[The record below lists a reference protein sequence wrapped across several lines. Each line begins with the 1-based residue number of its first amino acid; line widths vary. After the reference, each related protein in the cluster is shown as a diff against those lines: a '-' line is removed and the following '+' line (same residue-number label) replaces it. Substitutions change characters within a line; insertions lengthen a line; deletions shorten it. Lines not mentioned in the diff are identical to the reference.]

1 MLNFLLQNLSF
12 PPGGRRSLLH
22 KFYPFG
28 SRHGRWVG
36 FFGLV
41 GVVVV
46 AFGLLVGRGDM
57 ATTTAATTAVV
68 AGTVVGFVVSIIRLS
83 VGGDGDGQVDDG
95 AD

>member
-1 MLNFLLQNLSF
+1 MLQNLSF

-28 SRHGRWVG
+28 SRHGRRVG

-41 GVVVV
+41 VVAI
-46 AFGLLVGRGDM
+46 AFGLLVGRGAT
-57 ATTTAATTAVV
+57 ATTTAATTTAVV

-95 AD
+95 AN